1 LTNLAFLLVFLKCLL
16 VTILIEII
24 TDLAFFIRYL
34 LSELTITKKGLFKR
48 KYKTIAYS
56 TN

>member
-1 LTNLAFLLVFLKCLL
+1 MS
-16 VTILIEII
+16 ILIEIMKN
-24 TDLAFFIRYL
+24 LSFFIGYL